1 MSRRKIQQKANN
13 DFVYYFDSRK
23 KQKTKSP
30 KSQKEDLIDVDDT
43 LDVKTTAE
51 SLSIDENDVDDDS
64 FIDVQSDDS
73 DSSIDSEAAFKALSM
88 QREKPIVKGKNK
100 GSNGAGYSSEE
111 EKWLDA
117 VEEGRLEEDML
128 LKRMKDPKSMTAR
141 QKARIDRPL
150 DTHASVEISSKPV
163 LTEEQEEKR
172 AARARERKKVVDVR
186 KEEEKRRTVEKLLFK
201 RGDKTES
208 TKKKIGK
215 TGRLQIA
222 HDLEKPWV
230 ASYSL
235 HITPIGKFIS
245 SPPGLNYPLD
255 PRLEKAPPLP
265 VYCGNYGCQNLK
277 KYVCSKTHV
286 PLCSLE
292 CYRSNLRA
300 VLEGR
305 KAIA

>member
-1 MSRRKIQQKANN
+1 MVEIEGRVRISRLGATLVHFEFMGIGRAAAIATVWD

-186 KEEEKRRTVEKLLFK
+186 KEEEKVNMVLFLSSSLFLL
-201 RGDKTES
+201 T
-208 TKKKIGK
+208 
-215 TGRLQIA
+215 LCNA
-222 HDLEKPWV
+222 
-230 ASYSL
+230 
-235 HITPIGKFIS
+235 
-245 SPPGLNYPLD
+245 
-255 PRLEKAPPLP
+255 
-265 VYCGNYGCQNLK
+265 GNFLIPSC
-277 KYVCSKTHV
+277 
-286 PLCSLE
+286 
-292 CYRSNLRA
+292 
-300 VLEGR
+300 
-305 KAIA
+305 